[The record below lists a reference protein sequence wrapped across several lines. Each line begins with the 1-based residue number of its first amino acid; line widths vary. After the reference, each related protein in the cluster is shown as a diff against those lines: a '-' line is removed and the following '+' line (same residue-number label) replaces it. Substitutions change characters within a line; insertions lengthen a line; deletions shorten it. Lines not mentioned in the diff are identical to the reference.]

1 MMHLESVS
9 FYSHCWCPDCWY
21 LSIVCSDTS
30 SRNDNFLKQLV
41 VAIMIIVYL
50 ITATN
55 IFIYCYKYFIYVA
68 KTHISN
74 HIESLRG
81 SSRSGEG
88 SAVAAVSFRCHVA
101 MSRHWLMF
109 DFVKILWPL
118 LLPLH
123 CVCLLKRCLS
133 AATTYNYCNK
143 MKTTTAAVKYVTEY
157 GEVTLLLQE
166 SLHGDSDFTV
176 QWSGE
181 IMISSWQ
188 RENR

>member
-1 MMHLESVS
+1 
-9 FYSHCWCPDCWY
+9 
-21 LSIVCSDTS
+21 
-30 SRNDNFLKQLV
+30 
-41 VAIMIIVYL
+41 MIIVYL

-55 IFIYCYKYFIYVA
+55 IFIYCYKYFIYVVKA
-68 KTHISN
+68 HISY
-74 HIESLRG
+74 HIQSLRS

-101 MSRHWLMF
+101 MSRHCTVQYSTMSRHWLMF

-181 IMISSWQ
+181 IMISRWQ